1 MLYYWET
8 SPVSKTENFVTN
20 CVGLDKKFFKDAL
33 KCDSGY
39 YENGLQYWYDKE
51 KNSKNTR
58 FCQIAGIPYTMYQVA
73 TRTSENPDTNYI
85 VIGRLEMLHSGKW
98 VERNGKPLKKWSPKS
113 FSVEGLYNSNNKMLS
128 FFSSHPIVMYI
139 ANLYWSLLA
148 NDAWLLGGVNSHTDF
163 RIVSPLTWEN
173 LWNEKE
179 HRMTVTAR
187 ELIGIT
193 SFGYKIRPSK
203 NKDGD
208 QFEIKGNPQE
218 GIEEGNMVAYAY
230 AECIDKDLASSAS
243 LIAYKENVQRF
254 IRDGEMDMAELEKFY
269 KKIQDSLAQG

>member
-8 SPVSKTENFVTN
+8 APVSKMENHVTN
-20 CVGLDKKFFKDAL
+20 CAGLDKKFFEDAL
-33 KCDSGY
+33 KCDPGY
-39 YENGLQYWYDKE
+39 YDNGLQNWYGKE
-51 KNSKNTR
+51 KNLKNTR

-73 TRTSENPDTNYI
+73 TRTSKDPDLNFI
-85 VIGRLEMLHSGKW
+85 VIGRLDMLHNGDW
-98 VERNGKPLKKWSPKS
+98 VETTGKPLKKWKPKS

-128 FFSSHPIVMYI
+128 VFGSYPIVMYI

-148 NDAWLLGGVNSHTDF
+148 NDAWLLGGVNSHKEF
-163 RIVSPLTWEN
+163 KIVSPLKWDN
-173 LWNEKE
+173 LWNEKDQ
-179 HRMTVTAR
+179 RMTVTAR

-208 QFEIKGNPQE
+208 QFEIKGDPKE

-230 AECIDKDLASSAS
+230 AECTNKDLASSAS
-243 LIAYKENVQRF
+243 LLTYKDNVQKY
-254 IRDGEMDMAELEKFY
+254 IHDGETNKAEMENFY
-269 KKIQDSLAQG
+269 QKIQESLAKG